1 MDTSLLHSVGI
12 GLHTYLH
19 DFADG
24 AGLALHSAHTALF
37 IILNPVRMLYL
48 FAGVCMGLAL
58 GILPGI
64 GGIAG
69 TALLLPFTYDLDP
82 PTAFALLL
90 GLGATTTTADPIAA
104 ILFGAPGHAASAAT
118 TLDGYPMTCRGE
130 AGRALGASYMAA
142 LIGGLFGAALMAVA
156 LPIMRPIILYIGS
169 PELLSIAVFG
179 ISMVAVLSGN
189 APLRGLTFACF
200 GMMVR
205 MIGTDPQSGTLRWT
219 MGTLYLWDGLP
230 LVPLTLGIFALPELC
245 DLAIGRM
252 AIVQQGQTLDTKTGM
267 LLGIKDCIDNWFL
280 ILRCSWIGSAM
291 GAIPGIGASVID
303 WISYGHALKTEKN
316 AALTFGTGDV
326 RGVIAAESATNAREG
341 GALVPTVAFGVP
353 ASAGMA
359 ILLGAF
365 LIHGLVPGPDML
377 TKHLDLTYSMVWSIA
392 IANILGSGLCFAF
405 SGQLAK
411 IATLR
416 YTLFMPGVLSLVYI
430 GAFEAT
436 RNWGDLFSLMFFGVL
451 GWAMKHFKW
460 PRPPFVLGFI
470 LGEPI
475 ERYMFIS
482 IERYGVDW
490 MVKPFVLFMFTLAA
504 LSLLGPLLQDIR
516 ARAPKTGAT
525 ETYVPYLRFLFAFWY
540 GLKRTWYGL
549 KVMVTDFGKA
559 QFSTDNLFPA
569 ALLILFIVML
579 SQSFDWAFAARIV
592 PTIVGIGAIL
602 FCSLSLANDIFG
614 MHERDGAAAA
624 AGDKGPKKIHMDI
637 VSKTSHL
644 PGLVVLLRGMAFFG
658 WMVSFMAVMAVIGL
672 IPTVPIF
679 IVLFM
684 RTEAREWMARS
695 VATVLLFMLGLC
707 GLRSIARRLDEKY
720 IAPYISASVHKP
732 TDTPEPWRIVI
743 PMTATVVI
751 LIYVVFD
758 QLLAIPWPPT
768 LLGTFF
774 PVLKAIP
781 SV

>member
-1 MDTSLLHSVGI
+1 MDPNLLHSVGVAL
-12 GLHTYLH
+12 GTYAH
-19 DFADG
+19 DFVDG
-24 AGLALHSAHTALF
+24 AGLALHSAHNAF
-37 IILNPVRMLYL
+37 YIILNPMRMFYL

-69 TALLLPFTYDLDP
+69 TALLLPFTYALDP

-90 GLGATTTTADPIAA
+90 GLGATTTTADPISA

-118 TLDGYPMTCRGE
+118 TLDGYPMTRRGE

-142 LIGGLFGAALMAVA
+142 LIGGLFGALLMAVA

-200 GMMVR
+200 GMMLR

-219 MGTLYLWDGLP
+219 MDTLYLWDGLP

-252 AIVQQGQTLDTKTGM
+252 AVVQHGQTLDTKSGM
-267 LLGIKDCIDNWFL
+267 LLGIKDCLTHWFL

-303 WISYGHALKTEKN
+303 WISYGHALKTEKD
-316 AALTFGTGDV
+316 AAKTFGTGDV

-405 SGQLAK
+405 SGYLAK
-411 IATLR
+411 VATLR
-416 YTLFMPGVLSLVYI
+416 YTLFMPGVLSLVWI
-430 GAFEAT
+430 GSFEAS
-436 RNWGDLFSLMFFGVL
+436 RNWGDLFSLMFFGML
-451 GWAMKHFKW
+451 GWAMKHFRW

-482 IERYGVDW
+482 IECYGVEW
-490 MVKPFVLFMFTLAA
+490 LIKPFVLVMFAFAA
-504 LSLLGPLLQDIR
+504 LSLLGPFLQDIR
-516 ARAPKTGAT
+516 SHAPRSARVQPAAARFPVR
-525 ETYVPYLRFLFAFWY
+525 YVVNFWR
-540 GLKRTWYGL
+540 GLKTVTTGL
-549 KVMVTDFGKA
+549 KVMLTNYGHA
-559 QFSTDNLFPA
+559 QFSTDNVFPA
-569 ALLILFIVML
+569 GLLILFLVML

-602 FCSLSLANDIFG
+602 FCSLSLINDVFG
-614 MHERDGAAAA
+614 LHERDSAVPAA
-624 AGDKGPKKIHMDI
+624 AGGDVAPGAEAPVVDDRARSQKIHMDI
-637 VSKTSHL
+637 ASKTAHL
-644 PGLVVLLRGMAFFG
+644 PGPVILTRGFMFFG
-658 WMVSFMAVMAVIGL
+658 WMAGFMLVMWIIGL
-672 IPTVPIF
+672 IPAVPIF
-679 IVLFM
+679 ILAYM
-684 RTEAREWMARS
+684 RFEGGEKWRIAVPMA
-695 VATVLLFMLGLC
+695 
-707 GLRSIARRLDEKY
+707 
-720 IAPYISASVHKP
+720 ASV
-732 TDTPEPWRIVI
+732 
-743 PMTATVVI
+743 VV

-768 LLGTFF
+768 LLGTLF
-774 PVLKAIP
+774 PALKVIP

>member
-1 MDTSLLHSVGI
+1 MDPSVLHSVG
-12 GLHTYLH
+12 GAFHTYLH
-19 DFADG
+19 DFTNG
-24 AGLALHSAHTALF
+24 AGLALQSAHNALF
-37 IILNPVRMLYL
+37 IILNPMRMLYL

-118 TLDGYPMTCRGE
+118 TLDGYPMTRRGE

-142 LIGGLFGAALMAVA
+142 LVGGLFGALLMAIA
-156 LPIMRPIILYIGS
+156 LPVMRPIILYIGS
-169 PELLSIAVFG
+169 PELLAIAVFG

-200 GMMVR
+200 GMMLR

-252 AIVQQGQTLDTKTGM
+252 AVVQAGQTLDTKTGM

-303 WISYGHALKTEKN
+303 WISYGHALKTEKD
-316 AALTFGTGDV
+316 AAKTFGTGDV

-416 YTLFMPGVLSLVYI
+416 YTLFMPAVLSLVYI

-436 RNWGDLFSLMFFGVL
+436 RNWGDLFSLLFFGML

-482 IERYGVDW
+482 IERYGVGW
-490 MVKPFVLFMFTLAA
+490 MVKPFVLVMFALAA
-504 LSLLGPLLQDIR
+504 FSLLGPLIQDIR
-516 ARAPKTGAT
+516 GHGGPKKMLSQWGHP
-525 ETYVPYLRFLFAFWY
+525 V
-540 GLKRTWYGL
+540 
-549 KVMVTDFGKA
+549 
-559 QFSTDNLFPA
+559 FSSDNLFPA

-602 FCSLSLANDIFG
+602 FCGLGLANDILG
-614 MHERDGAAAA
+614 VHARNAAAA
-624 AGDKGPKKIHMDI
+624 AVADGTGAEIKGPQRIHMDI
-637 VSKTSHL
+637 ASKTSHL
-644 PGLVVLLRGMAFFG
+644 PGIVVLLRGFAFFL
-658 WMVSFMAVMAVIGL
+658 WMISFMAVMAVIGL

-684 RTEAREWMARS
+684 RTEAREWMARTIA
-695 VATVLLFMLGLC
+695 VCFTCCLRILGL
-707 GLRSIARRLDEKY
+707 GAMARTLDEES
-720 IAPYISASVHKP
+720 IGPVIRAESRTRAMS
-732 TDTPEPWRIVI
+732 PEPWKIVI
-743 PMTATVVI
+743 PMAVVLVL

-774 PVLKAIP
+774 PILKAIP